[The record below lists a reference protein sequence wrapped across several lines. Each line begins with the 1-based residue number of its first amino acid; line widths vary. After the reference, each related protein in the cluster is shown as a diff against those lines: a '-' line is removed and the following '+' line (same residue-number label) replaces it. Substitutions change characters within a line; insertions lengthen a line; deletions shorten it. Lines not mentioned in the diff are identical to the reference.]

1 MNNKV
6 LFVSTIP
13 GFINRFLLPYL
24 KWFKDHGY
32 IVHVAYGG
40 KMVDILYTDQHIL
53 VPIER
58 SPFRISNI
66 RAYWQLKQII
76 ERENY
81 SLIHCHTPMGG
92 VIGRLAAKKARLT
105 MNVKVMYTAHGFH
118 FFKGAPFYYW
128 LTYYTMEWYLA
139 HYTDALVTMNSE
151 DYQLIQAHAFKSVAN
166 YMIPGIGINTE
177 RLVVSILER
186 KVELRKEYGYNI
198 EFILIY
204 IAEFI
209 PRKNHKFFID
219 SLPDL
224 VQKVPRVKML
234 FVGSGQLLEQMKRY
248 AEEKHVSR
256 YIDFLGYRSDVGA
269 LIALSDVGIS
279 ASYHEGLPMNIS
291 EEMYCGLP
299 VIASEVR
306 GHTDIVLNGKN
317 GYLYTINDRRE
328 FISKVY
334 MLSSNEELR
343 MKLSKQAKT
352 GIQKYTIGNALKE
365 MEKIYNKYL
374 SFY

>member
-1 MNNKV
+1 
-6 LFVSTIP
+6 
-13 GFINRFLLPYL
+13 
-24 KWFKDHGY
+24 
-32 IVHVAYGG
+32 
-40 KMVDILYTDQHIL
+40 
-53 VPIER
+53 
-58 SPFRISNI
+58 
-66 RAYWQLKQII
+66 
-76 ERENY
+76 
-81 SLIHCHTPMGG
+81 
-92 VIGRLAAKKARLT
+92 
-105 MNVKVMYTAHGFH
+105 
-118 FFKGAPFYYW
+118 
-128 LTYYTMEWYLA
+128 MEWYLA

-186 KVELRKEYGYNI
+186 KVELRKEYGYNL

-306 GHTDIVLNGKN
+306 GHTDIVLMVKMVIYIRLMIVG
-317 GYLYTINDRRE
+317 
-328 FISKVY
+328 
-334 MLSSNEELR
+334 SSLV
-343 MKLSKQAKT
+343 
-352 GIQKYTIGNALKE
+352 KYIC
-365 MEKIYNKYL
+365 
-374 SFY
+374 